1 MKDIKN
7 IKNIERIAI
16 KLQTLYESITNL
28 NSTNMIAIKVIG
40 AHLIQDIAGML
51 GIEMKETE

>member
-28 NSTNMIAIKVIG
+28 NSTN
-40 AHLIQDIAGML
+40 AGML
-51 GIEMKETE
+51 DIEMKETE